1 MSLLFEWDVA
11 KDRANYQKHR
21 VTFAESRTI
30 FNDPFLLTFPDE
42 AHSQNEERFIS
53 IGATTGGQVLVVVH
67 TERGQKIR
75 LISSRMATNV
85 ERRVYEE
92 ER

>member
-1 MSLLFEWDVA
+1 MSLLFEWDAA
-11 KDRANYQKHR
+11 KDKANYKKHQ

-42 AHSQNEERFIS
+42 AHSPSEDRFIS
-53 IGATTGGQVLVVVH
+53 IGATIDGRVLLVIH

-75 LISSRMATNV
+75 LISSCLATNV

-92 ER
+92 KQ

>member
-1 MSLLFEWDVA
+1 MSLLFEWNAA
-11 KDRANYQKHR
+11 KDKADYKKHQ

-42 AHSQNEERFIS
+42 THSQSEDRLIS
-53 IGATTGGQVLVVVH
+53 IGATIDGRVLVVIH

-75 LISSRMATNV
+75 LISSRVATNA
-85 ERRVYEE
+85 ERRIYEE